1 MPLNPILEVEIF
13 DVWGIDFMGPF
24 KPSSNGHNYILVAVD
39 YVSKWIEAIPCPAC
53 DAKVVIKLFRT
64 IIFPRYG
71 IPRVV
76 ISDGG
81 SHFIN
86 KVFEKLMKS
95 YGVKHKVATPYHPQ
109 TSGQVEVSNRQIK
122 AIIEKT
128 VSFTRKDWSQDL
140 MKLFGLIEQLT
151 KPPLEGLL
159 STCCMERIATY
170 LWRSIQGTM
179 GNENKAA
186 HDKLIRLKD
195 FKVGDSVLLYNSKL
209 RLFPGKLRSK
219 WAGPF
224 KITKFALWIPHST
237 QSRGEGIHI
246 LQEQVLGR
254 KGNSRH
260 NSIERAS
267 SIEREPSRV
276 ECPDGRLPSPDHD
289 LPPSSLGGTEGFADL
304 NALFESFGAFWSIW
318 DMRSM
323 EGLGTWTQLNWI
335 RKGRRRS
342 HLEDQL
348 DPTRPTG
355 RVPQLDRPSFN
366 SIELRSQQSN
376 PKNVAS
382 PLTFL

>member
-122 AIIEKT
+122 AIIGE
-128 VSFTRKDWSQDL
+128 D
-140 MKLFGLIEQLT
+140 
-151 KPPLEGLL
+151 
-159 STCCMERIATY
+159 Y
-170 LWRSIQGTM
+170 
-179 GNENKAA
+179 ENKAA

-224 KITKFALWIPHST
+224 KIHEVLPYGSLTLLN
-237 QSRGEGIHI
+237 QEG
-246 LQEQVLGR
+246 
-254 KGNSRH
+254 K
-260 NSIERAS
+260 
-267 SIEREPSRV
+267 
-276 ECPDGRLPSPDHD
+276 D
-289 LPPSSLGGTEGFADL
+289 
-304 NALFESFGAFWSIW
+304 
-318 DMRSM
+318 
-323 EGLGTWTQLNWI
+323 
-335 RKGRRRS
+335 
-342 HLEDQL
+342 
-348 DPTRPTG
+348 
-355 RVPQLDRPSFN
+355 
-366 SIELRSQQSN
+366 SQ
-376 PKNVAS
+376 
-382 PLTFL
+382 